1 MSEDY
6 ILLALTDAVRRAL
19 SLAADYEI
27 EKQKRLLEKE
37 LVAVKNKAIGEMVN
51 NIRIAASQRLPNNE
65 YIIQIV
71 LKGGD
76 T

>member
-19 SLAADYEI
+19 SLAADDEI